1 MTNTNNN
8 GIKLTKKSPKN
19 KPIITP
25 KEIVDNLNKLAC
37 HQVNLKDLNIF
48 IYQSSQQILTKSI
61 FLIN

>member
-1 MTNTNNN
+1 
-8 GIKLTKKSPKN
+8 
-19 KPIITP
+19 
-25 KEIVDNLNKLAC
+25 LNKLAC